1 MKDCPTIYLICGF
14 LGAGKTTYSK
24 KLAETTGAIHLNPD
38 DVCMHRY
45 KPEEYESNWEY
56 CFTQTLDF
64 LWQEIANYIKQN
76 KDVIFD
82 VGFWS
87 KLSRDKAVNKV
98 KQMGGKPVIYYV
110 YAPDDILKQ
119 RIATRKGKIA
129 EQNLLNFDNTKKLFE
144 EPSEGEDFVTIK
156 NY

>member
-1 MKDCPTIYLICGF
+1 MKNCSTIYLICGF

-38 DVCMHRY
+38 DVCAQRY
-45 KPEEYESNWEY
+45 RPEEYENNWED

-64 LWQEIANYIKQN
+64 LWKEISTYIKQN

-87 KLSRDKAVNKV
+87 KASRDEAVNKV
-98 KQMGGKPVIYYV
+98 KKMGGNPIIYYV
-110 YAPDDILKQ
+110 YAPDTILKQ
-119 RIATRKGKIA
+119 RIATRKGIIA
-129 EQNLLNFDNTKKLFE
+129 ERNLLNFDITKKLFE
-144 EPSEGEDFVTIK
+144 EPSEDEDFVTIK